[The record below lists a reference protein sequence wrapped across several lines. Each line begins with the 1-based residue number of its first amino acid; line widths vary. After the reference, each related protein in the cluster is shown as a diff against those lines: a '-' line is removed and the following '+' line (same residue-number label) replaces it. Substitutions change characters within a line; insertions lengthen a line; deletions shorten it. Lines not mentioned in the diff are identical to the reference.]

1 MSAINYLTL
10 VSTIVVTSSGTPV
23 PPGYINIAST
33 NSAPTWANSISTNG
47 IQGSTI
53 VVSSITTSTL
63 TVSSFSGSTMTVSTL
78 TGSNLA
84 VSSLNASTLSGSTI
98 TVSTL
103 TGSNITVSS
112 LTGSTIRGSTISA
125 STLTTA
131 TLTTTSNVGIGTT
144 NPSSIL
150 DVRAVGTGDASNYG
164 ISHYF
169 PPTYSASVYA
179 NQLVASLRFK
189 WYADLW
195 DIAGI
200 RGGNTSWQ
208 SFAIRYNG
216 TEFLTVGANGNV
228 GIGTTDPTS
237 KLHVVGSSSISTP
250 SVVSFINNG
259 AGQNL
264 SGSDTVYSQIT
275 LGTYG
280 PYIRCMQPN
289 NGYTDLIRLDLCTNL
304 ASNNATPAP
313 RISILSG
320 TSANAGYVGIGTTS
334 PIATLQV
341 YNSSAAGA
349 GYGSL
354 LVDSP
359 NAGGAGGCITIRNSS
374 GGLNGFCSLI
384 FEVDGS
390 TSCTTSSTP
399 TGFTQGNGMIY
410 CQSTNANNA
419 GKLGF
424 ILWNGSAE
432 VELMSIQPNGNIL
445 LNGAGS
451 NCSGINMPTAGYGL
465 TWGPGYS
472 RIYDDGNIHICTDD
486 YMYFH
491 TGSNTTTPGTEAM
504 VISNLAHI
512 GIGTATADA
521 PLHIYKY
528 VSRSYTSYGA
538 PIGVQLVMTNSAGGR
553 WYIGQDIN
561 YSGNSNLYFIA
572 NTSASG
578 FGTLDVCGYI
588 ENDTPGIRLINFT
601 GQHRCAYDDTIHY
614 TISEGLIVRATG
626 TYWSLAD
633 TYENTSQIDHIT
645 INESLPQITLV
656 REANCP
662 SVFGAVSFTEDTNNT
677 RKNRA
682 GRFTSVYANPFGE
695 KKRVFVNA
703 LGEGGVWVCNIN
715 GNFTLGDLIT
725 TSTVPGYGM
734 LQSSNQIVNYTF
746 GKITMDCDFQPTLL
760 PVLTARTKQ
769 ISKTTMEPLLEEQ
782 ITEEKV
788 NEIIFDEETQRYV
801 QKTTIKQTTQQV
813 QVNDEFPLYD
823 EDGNV
828 IGKHTIQR
836 QVAKTTVSTV
846 DDLDANGNV
855 QWDPSLD
862 TNGVPLTKPA
872 YQLRYLDPN
881 GTILTKEQYDTRIQN
896 GQLAYLAAFVG
907 CIYQCG

>member
-1 MSAINYLTL
+1 VGIGTAVPVGNFHVYA
-10 VSTIVVTSSGTPV
+10 SSGPFMNLGTAAYLSSLTM
-23 PPGYINIAST
+23 GIASGT
-33 NSAPTWANSISTNG
+33 G
-47 IQGSTI
+47 
-53 VVSSITTSTL
+53 
-63 TVSSFSGSTMTVSTL
+63 SFSNHAIVNDVVIRATS
-78 TGSNLA
+78 TGSNMMLQTGIGDA
-84 VSSLNASTLSGSTI
+84 AIYINSSN
-98 TVSTL
+98 
-103 TGSNITVSS
+103 
-112 LTGSTIRGSTISA
+112 
-125 STLTTA
+125 
-131 TLTTTSNVGIGTT
+131 NVGIGKSNPTAKLNVAGNIQT
-144 NPSSIL
+144 NFGSGVSFHDSFGNCGSYSIIGVNAGPYYPL
-150 DVRAVGTGDASNYG
+150 RIVLNSDSGTPRHLQIGYYTGD
-164 ISHYF
+164 
-169 PPTYSASVYA
+169 
-179 NQLVASLRFK
+179 
-189 WYADLW
+189 
-195 DIAGI
+195 
-200 RGGNTSWQ
+200 
-208 SFAIRYNG
+208 
-216 TEFLTVGANGNV
+216 
-228 GIGTTDPTS
+228 
-237 KLHVVGSSSISTP
+237 TP
-250 SVVSFINNG
+250 S
-259 AGQNL
+259 
-264 SGSDTVYSQIT
+264 
-275 LGTYG
+275 GTWNQTMG
-280 PYIRCMQPN
+280 VNP
-289 NGYTDLIRLDLCTNL
+289 
-304 ASNNATPAP
+304 
-313 RISILSG
+313 IS
-320 TSANAGYVGIGTTS
+320 GYVGIGTAS
-334 PIATLQV
+334 PNATLQV

-349 GYGSL
+349 GWGSL

-390 TSCTTSSTP
+390 TSCTSSSTP
-399 TGFTQGNGMIY
+399 TGFTQGNGTIY

-451 NCSGINMPTAGYGL
+451 NCAGINMPTAGYGL
-465 TWGPGYS
+465 TWGPGYT

-578 FGTLDVCGYI
+578 FGTLDVCGI
-588 ENDTPGIRLINFT
+588 VENDTPGMRLMNFT

-614 TISEGLIVRATG
+614 PISEGLIVRATG

-682 GRFTSVYANPFGE
+682 GRFTSIYANPFGE
-695 KKRVFVNA
+695 KKRVFVNS

-760 PVLTARTKQ
+760 PVLTVRTKQ
-769 ISKTTMEPLLEEQ
+769 ISNTTMEPLSEEQ

-788 NEIIFDEETQRYV
+788 NEVVFDEETQRYV

-813 QVNDEFPLYD
+813 QVSEDFPLYD

-862 TNGVPLTKPA
+862 ANGVPLTKPA
-872 YQLRYLDPN
+872 YQLRYLDPD